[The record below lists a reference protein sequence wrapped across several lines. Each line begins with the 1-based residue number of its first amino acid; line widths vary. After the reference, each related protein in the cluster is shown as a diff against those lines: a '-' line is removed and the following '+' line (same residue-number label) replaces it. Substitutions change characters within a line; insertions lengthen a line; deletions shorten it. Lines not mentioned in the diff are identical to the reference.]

1 MFKESKLKILKIQM
15 KIPISEI
22 ANALSNAFTKVVG
35 AVKRNGILISTW
47 SILLFLMLYTFIIY
61 PININEL
68 IKEKHDQMEAQH
80 NENVDKRLLADQLI
94 PTILENIRIKY
105 NLERVSLLEMH
116 NSTQNINGVSFLYL
130 SMIYEEVADSV
141 DYITDAYQYQ
151 RTGNFYEMFAEMKKN
166 GCVILNNMDNIKDS
180 KYARITKRMVKNGT
194 HSAMFFPIFNNNMRI
209 DAVLVLSS
217 ARDTINSKEIWTGIS
232 KPIEEIKK
240 LIL

>member
-1 MFKESKLKILKIQM
+1 MGSSLKIFKIHM

-22 ANALSNAFTKVVG
+22 ANALSNAFAKVVG
-35 AVKRNGILISTW
+35 AVKRNGVLISTW
-47 SILLFLMLYTFIIY
+47 SILLFIILYTFVIN
-61 PININEL
+61 PVNINEL

-80 NENVDKRLLADQLI
+80 NENVEKRLLADQLI
-94 PTILENIRIKY
+94 PTILENIRIKHD
-105 NLERVSLLEMH
+105 LERVSLLEMH

-141 DYITDAYQYQ
+141 DYITDSYQYQ
-151 RTGNFYEMFAEMKKN
+151 RTGNFYELFAEMKKE
-166 GCVILNNMDNIKDS
+166 GCVILNDMDSIKDP

-194 HSAMFFPIFNNNMRI
+194 HSAMFFPIFNENMRI
-209 DAVLVLSS
+209 DAVIVFSS
-217 ARDTINSKEIWTGIS
+217 ARDTINSKEIVADIS

>member
-1 MFKESKLKILKIQM
+1 M

-22 ANALSNAFTKVVG
+22 ANALSNAFAKVVS
-35 AVKRNGILISTW
+35 AVKRNGVLISTW
-47 SILLFLMLYTFIIY
+47 AVLLFIILYTLIVN

-80 NENVDKRLLADQLI
+80 NENVDKRLLADQII

-116 NSTQNINGVSFLYL
+116 NSTQNMNGVSFLYL

-151 RTGNFYEMFAEMKKN
+151 RTGNFYELFNEMRKD
-166 GCVILNNMDNIKDS
+166 GYVIINDMEHCEDIRFK
-180 KYARITKRMVKNGT
+180 RITKRMVKNGT
-194 HSAMFFPIFNNNMRI
+194 HSAMFIPITNINGRI

-217 ARDTINSKEIWTGIS
+217 ANSIINSREIGARLNKS
-232 KPIEEIKK
+232 VAEIKK

>member
-1 MFKESKLKILKIQM
+1 M
-15 KIPISEI
+15 KIPVSEI
-22 ANALSNAFTKVVG
+22 INALSNAFAKVVSS
-35 AVKRNGILISTW
+35 VKRNGALVSAW
-47 SILLFLMLYTFIIY
+47 SVLLFIILYTFVIN

-105 NLERVSLLEMH
+105 NLDRVSLLEMH

-141 DYITDAYQYQ
+141 DYITDSYQYQ
-151 RTGNFYEMFAEMKKN
+151 RTGNFYEMFAEMKKD
-166 GCVILNNMDNIKDS
+166 GSVILNDMDNIKDP

-194 HSAMFFPIFNNNMRI
+194 HSAMFMPIFNQNMRI
-209 DAVLVLSS
+209 DAVLVFSS
-217 ARDTINSKEIWTGIS
+217 SRDTINSREIWAGIP
-232 KPIEEIKK
+232 KPVEEIKK

>member
-1 MFKESKLKILKIQM
+1 M
-15 KIPISEI
+15 KIPVSEI
-22 ANALSNAFTKVVG
+22 TNALSNAFAKVVG
-35 AVKRNGILISTW
+35 AVKRNGALVSAW
-47 SILLFLMLYTFIIY
+47 AVLLFVILYTFVIN

-105 NLERVSLLEMH
+105 NLDRVCLLEMH

-141 DYITDAYQYQ
+141 DYITDSYQYQ
-151 RTGNFYEMFAEMKKN
+151 RTGNFYELFAEMKKC
-166 GCVILNNMDNIKDS
+166 GYVIMNDMDNIKDP
-180 KYARITKRMVKNGT
+180 KYTRITKRMVKNGT
-194 HSAMFFPIFNNNMRI
+194 HSAMFFPIFNQNMRI
-209 DAVLVLSS
+209 DAVLVFSS
-217 ARDTINSKEIWTGIS
+217 ARDTINSKEIGAGIS

>member
-1 MFKESKLKILKIQM
+1 M

-22 ANALSNAFTKVVG
+22 TNALSNSFAKVVS
-35 AVKRNGILISTW
+35 AVKKNGALVSAW
-47 SILLFLMLYTFIIY
+47 AVLLFIILYNSIIY
-61 PININEL
+61 PLNINE
-68 IKEKHDQMEAQH
+68 IINEKHDQMEEQH

-105 NLERVSLLEMH
+105 NLYRVSLLEMH

-130 SMIYEEVADSV
+130 SLIYEEVADSA
-141 DYITDAYQYQ
+141 DYITDLYQYQ

-166 GCVILNNMDNIKDS
+166 GCVILNDMDNIKDP
-180 KYARITKRMVKNGT
+180 KYSRITKRMVKNGT
-194 HSAMFFPIFNNNMRI
+194 HSAMFMPIFNQNMRI
-209 DAVLVLSS
+209 DGVLVFSS
-217 ARDTINSKEIWTGIS
+217 ANDTINSKEIWGGIS

>member
-1 MFKESKLKILKIQM
+1 MFIKNIKIHM
-15 KIPISEI
+15 KIPVSEI
-22 ANALSNAFTKVVG
+22 TNALSNAFAKVVG
-35 AVKRNGILISTW
+35 SVKRNGVLISTW
-47 SILLFLMLYTFIIY
+47 AVLLFIMLYTFVIN

-68 IKEKHDQMEAQH
+68 IKEKDIQRETEH
-80 NENVDKRLLADQLI
+80 NENVEKRLLADQLI

-105 NLERVSLLEMH
+105 NLDRVSLLEMH
-116 NSTQNINGVSFLYL
+116 NSTQSINGLSFLYL

-151 RTGNFYEMFAEMKKN
+151 RTGNFYEMFSEMKKD
-166 GCVILNNMDNIKDS
+166 GCVILNDMTNNKDP
-180 KYARITKRMVKNGT
+180 KYSRITKRMVKNGT
-194 HSAMFFPIFNNNMRI
+194 HSAMFIPIFNHNMRI

-217 ARDTINSKEIWTGIS
+217 SRDTINSKEIWAGIS